1 MLKYKKSLFGF
12 LIGTPTFLI
21 SSGVNQA
28 LETWDWYNEG
38 INWLWFNLAL
48 IAVGILLFVLVRYI
62 IYRIKLKHRV
72 KVEFKTN
79 QKLEKQVKMLEI
91 KKELKD
97 NDVRGKN

>member
-1 MLKYKKSLFGF
+1 MKHRKSIFTA
-12 LIGTPTFLI
+12 LIGGPTLLI
-21 SSGVNQA
+21 TSGLNQ
-28 LETWDWYNEG
+28 LMETWDWYNTG

-48 IAVGILLFVLVRYI
+48 IAIGVLLLVLVKFV
-62 IYRIKLKHRV
+62 IYKIKLKHRV

-97 NDVRGKN
+97 NDVRKNN